1 MIIAVIGKKRS
12 GKDTFANYLV
22 NNYGFKKYGFGDP
35 VKEICKLMF
44 GFSQEQIDTDL
55 KEEKDTRWNIT
66 PRETFQIIGTE
77 FGRNFINQKLPNL
90 NCYNEQFWIRKFEL
104 WYYKQIKL
112 NPNIKIVISDVRFL
126 NEFEC
131 LKKLNAVFVKINRHT
146 GLIDNHI
153 SENNLNNIDI
163 HNVNIT
169 IDNNQSIEDFYNKI
183 QTMEE
188 LLNI

>member
-12 GKDTFANYLV
+12 GKDTFADYLV
-22 NNYGFKKYGFGDP
+22 NNYGFKKYGFGNP

-44 GFSQEQIDTDL
+44 DFSQEQIDTDL
-55 KEEKDTRWNIT
+55 KEEKDIRWNIT

-131 LKKLNAVFVKINRHT
+131 LKKLNAVFVKISRNT
-146 GLIDNHI
+146 GLLDNHI
-153 SENNLNNIDI
+153 SENDLNNISS
-163 HNVNIT
+163 HNIDIT
-169 IDNNQSIEDFYNKI
+169 IDNNLSLQDFYGKI
-183 QTMEE
+183 QAMEE

>member
-12 GKDTFANYLV
+12 GKDTFADYLV
-22 NNYGFKKYGFGDP
+22 NNYGFKKYGFGNP

-44 GFSQEQIDTDL
+44 DFSQEQIDTDL
-55 KEEKDTRWNIT
+55 KEEKDIRWNIT

-131 LKKLNAVFVKINRHT
+131 LKKLNAVFVKISRNT
-146 GLIDNHI
+146 GLLDNHI
-153 SENNLNNIDI
+153 SENNLNNISS
-163 HNVNIT
+163 HNIDIT
-169 IDNNQSIEDFYNKI
+169 IDNNLSLQDFYGKI
-183 QTMEE
+183 QAMEE

>member
-104 WYYKQIKL
+104 WYKEQIKL
-112 NPNIKIVISDVRFL
+112 NPNIKIVINDVRFL
-126 NEFEC
+126 NEVEC
-131 LKKLNAVFVKINRHT
+131 LKKLNAVFIKINRHT